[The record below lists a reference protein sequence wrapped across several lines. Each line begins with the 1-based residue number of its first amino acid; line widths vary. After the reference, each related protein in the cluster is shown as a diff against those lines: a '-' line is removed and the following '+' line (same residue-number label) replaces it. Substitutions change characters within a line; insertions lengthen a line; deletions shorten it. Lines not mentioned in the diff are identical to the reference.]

1 MSSIYPTISHLILI
15 YYCVELISPSVRFL
29 LDTHVPTLTCNP
41 KYRRLIE
48 SFFIIIG
55 SHWTHRRPQGAAFPP
70 AILYVSTIIYPI
82 LQCYPVLTHL
92 RQGEGGKYYQ
102 ETCQTHVQKSLLTGP
117 MSLWRKQ
124 TKILSVPKY
133 AVWYGISFICL
144 PVFIAPSLTTF
155 VRWL

>member
-1 MSSIYPTISHLILI
+1 MYPTISHLILI

-55 SHWTHRRPQGAAFPP
+55 SHWTHRRPQGAAFPS
-70 AILYVSTIIYPI
+70 AILYVSKITYPI
-82 LQCYPVLTHL
+82 LQCSLLLTHL
-92 RQGEGGKYYQ
+92 RQGGKYYQ

-117 MSLWRKQ
+117 ISLWRKQ
-124 TKILSVPKY
+124 TRILSVPEY
-133 AVWYGISFICL
+133 SVWYGISFMCL
-144 PVFIAPSLTTF
+144 QAFIAPYFSTF